1 MSVALN
7 LMRTCCDAR
16 SILIYW
22 CLTTPYIDGKLQ
34 IVVMKRMISTPI
46 IAAGLTFLLPSASIP
61 PVVEDLPQEIPT
73 IQYELTWKCD
83 DCTPEE
89 QYVLEELQEQTKIK
103 DRNALAT
110 IMGNIKQES
119 KFISNICEGGAR
131 VSYTECKVGGYG
143 LIQWTSIGRYK
154 GLGNFCAKYIC
165 DPSSLE
171 GQTRW
176 MINEPIFQRVLPQF
190 EGGGQTVSYYMK
202 PAYYWLGWGIKGNRE
217 IYAYDYTKKMVLA

>member
-1 MSVALN
+1 MIKQTFTLLAVAL
-7 LMRTCCDAR
+7 
-16 SILIYW
+16 
-22 CLTTPYIDGKLQ
+22 TT
-34 IVVMKRMISTPI
+34 
-46 IAAGLTFLLPSASIP
+46 SASAYSSIDSVDP
-61 PVVEDLPQEIPT
+61 APRSSDVMTNQVEVPAIKYN
-73 IQYELTWKCD
+73 ITWKCD

-89 QYVLEELQEQTKIK
+89 KYVLEELQKMTKIT

-119 KFISNICEGGAR
+119 KFIPNICEGGAL

-154 GLGNFCAKYIC
+154 GLGNFCARYIC

-202 PAYYWLGWGIKGNRE
+202 PSYYWLGWGIKGNRE
-217 IYAYDYTKKMVLA
+217 LYAWDYTKRFGLV

>member
-1 MSVALN
+1 M
-7 LMRTCCDAR
+7 LMNTIFIGATGIVSAFIIRNTN
-16 SILIYW
+16 
-22 CLTTPYIDGKLQ
+22 TPSL
-34 IVVMKRMISTPI
+34 VTAP
-46 IAAGLTFLLPSASIP
+46 P
-61 PVVEDLPQEIPT
+61 PVDIPKVELKVPS
-73 IQYELTWKCD
+73 WKCP
-83 DCTPEE
+83 DCSENE
-89 QYVLEELQEQTKIK
+89 QYVLKQLQDKTKIK

-154 GLGNFCAKYIC
+154 GLGNFCARFSC

-176 MINEPIFQRVLPQF
+176 MINEPIFQRNLPIF
-190 EGGGQTVSYYMK
+190 EGHDQSISYYMR
-202 PAYYWLGWGIKGNRE
+202 PAYRWLGWGIKGNRE
-217 IYAYDYTKKMVLA
+217 LYAFQYLDRLVLS

>member
-1 MSVALN
+1 MIKQTFTLLAVAL
-7 LMRTCCDAR
+7 
-16 SILIYW
+16 
-22 CLTTPYIDGKLQ
+22 TT
-34 IVVMKRMISTPI
+34 
-46 IAAGLTFLLPSASIP
+46 SASAYSRIASVDP
-61 PVVEDLPQEIPT
+61 APRSSDVMTNQVEVPAIKYN
-73 IQYELTWKCD
+73 ITWKCD

-89 QYVLEELQEQTKIK
+89 KYVLEELQKMTKIT

-119 KFISNICEGGAR
+119 NFIPNICEGGAL

-154 GLGNFCAKYIC
+154 GLGNFCARYIC

-202 PAYYWLGWGIKGNRE
+202 PSYYWLGWGIKGNRE
-217 IYAYDYTKKMVLA
+217 LYAWDYTKRFVLV

>member
-1 MSVALN
+1 
-7 LMRTCCDAR
+7 MRK
-16 SILIYW
+16 ILY
-22 CLTTPYIDGKLQ
+22 
-34 IVVMKRMISTPI
+34 STVLGS
-46 IAAGLTFLLPSASIP
+46 IAAAVAAVYMAPAPTAT
-61 PVVEDLPQEIPT
+61 PVVEEVPT
-73 IQYELTWKCD
+73 IKYNITWKCD

-89 QYVLEELQEQTKIK
+89 QYVLEELQEQTKIT

-176 MINEPIFQRVLPQF
+176 MINEPIFQKVLPQF

-217 IYAYDYTKKMVLA
+217 VYAWNYTKKFVLA

>member
-1 MSVALN
+1 
-7 LMRTCCDAR
+7 
-16 SILIYW
+16 
-22 CLTTPYIDGKLQ
+22 
-34 IVVMKRMISTPI
+34 MKRMTTVLSL
-46 IAAGLTFLLPSASIP
+46 AATAATVFAAYGTMTSPP
-61 PVVEDLPQEIPT
+61 PVEVTVEVETVEPIKVVDPS
-73 IQYELTWKCD
+73 WKCE

-89 QYVLEELQEQTKIK
+89 QYVLAQLQEQTKIK

-154 GLGNFCAKYIC
+154 GLGNFCAKYVC

-176 MINEPIFQRVLPQF
+176 MINEPIFQRNLPVF
-190 EGGGQTVSYYMK
+190 EGGGQSITYYMK
-202 PAYYWLGWGIKGNRE
+202 PAYRWLGWGIKGNRE
-217 IYAYDYTKKMVLA
+217 VYAWDYTEKMVLA

>member
-1 MSVALN
+1 MSSSLN
-7 LMRTCCDAR
+7 LMINK
-16 SILIYW
+16 ILPLALATIIPSTGCASTYSNMKEV
-22 CLTTPYIDGKLQ
+22 TP
-34 IVVMKRMISTPI
+34 
-46 IAAGLTFLLPSASIP
+46 P
-61 PVVEDLPQEIPT
+61 PVVEVPT
-73 IQYELTWKCD
+73 IQYELTWKCE
-83 DCTPEE
+83 DCTPNE
-89 QYVLEELQEQTKIK
+89 QYVLEELQKHTKIT

-110 IMGNIKQES
+110 LMGNIKQES

-154 GLGNFCAKYIC
+154 GLGNFCAKYVC

-176 MINEPIFQRVLPQF
+176 MINEPIFQKVLPQF